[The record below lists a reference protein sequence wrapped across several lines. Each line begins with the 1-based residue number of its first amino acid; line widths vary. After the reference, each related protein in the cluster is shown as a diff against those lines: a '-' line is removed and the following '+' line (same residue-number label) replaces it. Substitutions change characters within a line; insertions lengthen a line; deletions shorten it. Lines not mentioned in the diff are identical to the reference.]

1 MRIRII
7 SLFTIVLTLLSSSNM
22 CFAQIEK
29 VEVETYYIS
38 DSLDATDTLNGR
50 FIDKGTKTYRIY
62 VDLAVGSKIVKLFGD
77 INHAFK
83 IESTGNFYNNI
94 DRPTAYFGYQI
105 NKSWFPDNPTL
116 GLDSWLTI
124 GLATKTDL
132 GVLKSEDTNGS
143 YIGGVNNFGGSS
155 AVAGGILVNNDPL
168 AGIPL
173 TTQDGMLASTVALSQ
188 WLDNGI
194 KDSNGDDTTAFGSIN
209 SSNNFISNDF
219 FLDQI
224 NGVSGANIDSNK
236 VLIAQITTAGD
247 LRFELNLEVV
257 QIDGATTKT
266 VKYVAN
272 DSILITGEVVS
283 PFLKYPLECGCLN
296 PDYLEYS
303 ASYGCSDPLACQTL
317 IVFGCMDTAACNFD
331 PDANFEIP
339 NLCCYPGY
347 CNNRNIELVCPDILN
362 GRYNEVNLTLYPN
375 PASSNLNIEFMSP
388 KQSLARYEVYDSF
401 GRLVIENSIGSV
413 SEFAS
418 DVIDISQLSG
428 GMYRLILFINDK
440 PSAKTFIKL

>member
-1 MRIRII
+1 
-7 SLFTIVLTLLSSSNM
+7 M

>member
-7 SLFTIVLTLLSSSNM
+7 SLFTIILTLLSSSNM

-38 DSLDATDTLNGR
+38 DSLDATDTINGK

-62 VDLAVGSKIVKLFGD
+62 VDLAVGSKIKKLYGNV
-77 INHAFK
+77 NHSFK

-94 DRPTAYFGYQI
+94 DRPTAYFGYLI
-105 NKSWFPDNPTL
+105 NKNWFPDNPTL

-155 AVAGGILVNNDPL
+155 AVAGGLLVNNDPL

-173 TTQDGMLASTVALSQ
+173 TTHDGMSASTVALSQ
-188 WLDNGI
+188 WLDNGL
-194 KDSNGDDTTAFGSIN
+194 KDINGDDSTAFGSIN
-209 SSNNFISNDF
+209 TGNSFISNDF

-224 NGVSGANIDSNK
+224 NGVAGANSDSNK
-236 VLIAQITTAGD
+236 VLIAQITTTGD
-247 LRFELNLEVV
+247 LRFELNMEVE
-257 QIDGATTKT
+257 QLDGATTKI

-272 DSILITGEVVS
+272 DSVLLADEVVS
-283 PFLKYPLECGCLN
+283 PFLKYPLECGCLD

-303 ASYGCSDPLACQTL
+303 AIYGCSDPAACQTI
-317 IVFGCMDTAACNFD
+317 IVFGCMDTAACNYD
-331 PDANFEIP
+331 PDANFSIA

-347 CNNRNIELVCPDILN
+347 CNDRNIELVCPDILN

-375 PASSNLNIEFMSP
+375 PSSANLNIEFMSP
-388 KQSLARYEVYDSF
+388 KQSVARIEIYDSF
-401 GRLVIENSIGSV
+401 GRLVAENSMGSV
-413 SEFAS
+413 SDYAS
-418 DVIDISQLSG
+418 DTIDISQLAG
-428 GMYRLILFINDK
+428 GMYRLVLFVNDK

>member
-1 MRIRII
+1 MKIRIS
-7 SLFTIVLTLLSSSNM
+7 SLLIILLSLVSISNV
-22 CFAQIEK
+22 CLAQIEK
-29 VEVETYYIS
+29 VEIETYYVS
-38 DSLDATDTLNGR
+38 DSLDATDTINGK

-62 VDLAVGSKIVKLFGD
+62 VDLAVGSKIKKLYGNA
-77 INHAFK
+77 NHSFK

-94 DRPTAYFGYQI
+94 DRPTAYFGYLI
-105 NKSWFPDNPTL
+105 NKNWFPDNPTL

-155 AVAGGILVNNDPL
+155 AVAGGILVNNDPV

-173 TTQDGMLASTVALSQ
+173 TTQDGMSASTVILSQ
-188 WLDNGI
+188 WLDNGL
-194 KDSNGDDTTAFGSIN
+194 KDINGDDSTAFGSIN
-209 SSNNFISNDF
+209 TGNSFISNDF

-224 NGVSGANIDSNK
+224 NGVAGANSDSNK
-236 VLIAQITTAGD
+236 VLIAQITTTGD
-247 LRFELNLEVV
+247 LRFELNMEVE
-257 QIDGATTKT
+257 QLDGATTKI

-272 DSILITGEVVS
+272 DSVLLADEVVS
-283 PFLKYPLECGCLN
+283 PFLKYPLECGCLD

-303 ASYGCSDPLACQTL
+303 AIYGCSDPAACQTI
-317 IVFGCMDTAACNFD
+317 IVFGCMDTAACNYD
-331 PDANFEIP
+331 PDANFSIA

-347 CNNRNIELVCPDILN
+347 CNDRNIELVCPDILN

-375 PASSNLNIEFMSP
+375 PSSANLNIEFMSP
-388 KQSLARYEVYDSF
+388 KQSVARIEIYDSF
-401 GRLVIENSIGSV
+401 GRLVAENSMGSV
-413 SEFAS
+413 SDYAS
-418 DVIDISQLSG
+418 DTIDISQLAG
-428 GMYRLILFINDK
+428 GMYRLVLFVNDK